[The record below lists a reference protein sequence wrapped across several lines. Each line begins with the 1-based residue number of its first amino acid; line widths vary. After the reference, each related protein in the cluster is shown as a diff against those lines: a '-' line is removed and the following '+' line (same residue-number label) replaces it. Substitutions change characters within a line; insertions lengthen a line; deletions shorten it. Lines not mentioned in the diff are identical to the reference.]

1 MSDDPILAR
10 EWEHDHECGC
20 VVIEDNEILDADAAC
35 DEHNRVVAELWR
47 VGVELERVRA
57 RLAAVERVVSC
68 ARIVARNH
76 FAAPSLADRAIARQ
90 DVIDLAYA
98 VRALGAPVGD
108 GGHE

>member
-1 MSDDPILAR
+1 MEVTAR

-20 VVIEDNEILDADAAC
+20 VVSEDGEVLDADAAC
-35 DEHNRVVAELWR
+35 DEHNRVVAELR
-47 VGVELERVRA
+47 RVRA

-68 ARIVARNH
+68 ARIIAH
-76 FAAPSLADRAIARQ
+76 DYFAAPAIARQ
-90 DVIDLAYA
+90 DVVGLAYA